1 MKPERGR
8 QKPDR
13 YREIA
18 SASTRTGLRR
28 VTVPIYGLA
37 CGGGGALTAERSLA
51 KVPGVKRAYVNPLT
65 EMAYVEYEP
74 GITERAGLIASLE
87 SAGLRAGEP
96 SLR

>member
-1 MKPERGR
+1 MDTKA
-8 QKPDR
+8 QKR
-13 YREIA
+13 
-18 SASTRTGLRR
+18 SADFRR
-28 VTVPIYGLA
+28 ATVPIFGLA

-65 EMAYVEYEP
+65 EMAYVEYDP
-74 GITERAGLIASLE
+74 AITDQVGLIAAIE